1 MSVIHI
7 CNVSKY
13 TFLIQSYHNV
23 LVAIE
28 TSCTWSRSG
37 SELIHGTGDGCRHYL
52 AIPAKLDFC
61 SSVFPLPSSVE
72 TACAFQP
79 PLLQIQQLMSMMRR
93 PPQTTVW
100 FLYRVLAL
108 GDFLHTGAKI
118 KTKNSGTGTAGIF
131 TKNTGTGSGYKK
143 LYWHTPTIYP
153 CSVHF

>member
-1 MSVIHI
+1 MSIIHI

-52 AIPAKLDFC
+52 AIPEKPDFC

-72 TACAFQP
+72 TACVFQP
-79 PLLQIQQLMSMMRR
+79 PLLQTQELMSVMSR
-93 PPQTTVW
+93 PPQTTVL
-100 FLYRVLAL
+100 FLYRVFSPR
-108 GDFLHTGAKI
+108 GFYVPRAKKNKKNVKI
-118 KTKNSGTGTAGIF
+118 NSGTGTA
-131 TKNTGTGSGYKK
+131 
-143 LYWHTPTIYP
+143 
-153 CSVHF
+153 

>member
-52 AIPAKLDFC
+52 AIPENPDFC
-61 SSVFPLPSSVE
+61 SSVITLPSSVE
-72 TACAFQP
+72 TACVFQP
-79 PLLQIQQLMSMMRR
+79 PLLQTQQLMSVMSR
-93 PPQTTVW
+93 PPQTTVL
-100 FLYRVLAL
+100 FLYRVFSPR
-108 GDFLHTGAKI
+108 GFYVRTEGKKKI
-118 KTKNSGTGTAGIF
+118 PVPVPPVF
-131 TKNTGTGSGYKK
+131 
-143 LYWHTPTIYP
+143 
-153 CSVHF
+153 